1 MTKRPFEFSN
11 DYISIGWLDKLYK
24 EYKIASIIENGKI
37 SYREDELIKLKGNI

>member
-1 MTKRPFEFSN
+1 MRIRHIDVNN

-37 SYREDELIKLKGNI
+37 SYRDDELIKLGENI